1 MSLRFAKFSFSAA
14 ESSASRIL
22 SRSDC
27 TRADCRAAFC
37 LLLSIS
43 HCNNRRQDLS
53 IRKNVHLC
61 KRDNGINVS
70 LLKSEEK
77 VQEWEDLKE
86 SFEWE
91 NRAVIKINSLI
102 GNLGVCSTCFDCK
115 QYLLL

>member
-1 MSLRFAKFSFSAA
+1 M
-14 ESSASRIL
+14 
-22 SRSDC
+22 
-27 TRADCRAAFC
+27 
-37 LLLSIS
+37 
-43 HCNNRRQDLS
+43 
-53 IRKNVHLC
+53 
-61 KRDNGINVS
+61 S